1 MIEKVSSGIESYIQQ
16 SSRTVLETKLIDQ
29 RIVDKQLS
37 EKATQSVSVEI
48 SQKARSMVKQD
59 LIDDK
64 RAYSQFQ
71 DGSLKDAILQQKIN
85 SSRTNI
91 WKPPYM

>member
-1 MIEKVSSGIESYIQQ
+1 MIDKVSSGIESYIQQ
-16 SSRTVLETKLIDQ
+16 ASRTVLETKLIDQ
-29 RIVDKQLS
+29 RIEDKQLN

-64 RAYSQFQ
+64 LTYSKFRLIEAMVS
-71 DGSLKDAILQQKIN
+71 DNAAMSFFL
-85 SSRTNI
+85 RR
-91 WKPPYM
+91 

>member
-64 RAYSQFQ
+64 LAYSKFQ

-91 WKPPYM
+91 

>member
-1 MIEKVSSGIESYIQQ
+1 MIEKVASGIESYIQQ
-16 SSRTVLETKLIDQ
+16 ASRTVLETKLIDQ
-29 RIVDKQLS
+29 RIEDKKLS

-64 RAYSQFQ
+64 LIYSKFQ
-71 DGSLKDAILQQKIN
+71 DENLKDAILQQKIN
-85 SSRTNI
+85 SIRTNI
-91 WKPPYM
+91 

>member
-1 MIEKVSSGIESYIQQ
+1 MIEKLSSGIESYIQQ
-16 SSRTVLETKLIDQ
+16 ASRAVLETKPIDQ
-29 RIVDKQLS
+29 RIEDKQLS
-37 EKATQSVSVEI
+37 EKTTQSVSVEI

-64 RAYSQFQ
+64 LTYSKFQ
-71 DGSLKDAILQQKIN
+71 DGKLKDAILKQKMY

-91 WKPPYM
+91 

>member
-1 MIEKVSSGIESYIQQ
+1 MIEKVSSRIESYIQQ

-59 LIDDK
+59 SIDDK
-64 RAYSQFQ
+64 LSYSKFQ
-71 DGSLKDAILQQKIN
+71 DENLKDVILQQKIN

-91 WKPPYM
+91 

>member
-1 MIEKVSSGIESYIQQ
+1 MIEKIASGIESYIQQ
-16 SSRTVLETKLIDQ
+16 ASRTVLETKLIDQ
-29 RIVDKQLS
+29 RIEDKQLS

-59 LIDDK
+59 LLDDK
-64 RAYSQFQ
+64 LTYSKFQ
-71 DGSLKDAILQQKIN
+71 DGNLKDAILQQKIN

-91 WKPPYM
+91 